1 MPFTQPKGCE
11 FKMIIKQFQGQF
23 ADYEKYNL
31 HAHLFYYSLIGV
43 PFFILITARQTRLIL
58 LRFIQRLQQQNIQ
71 TEIRI
76 EIVYT

>member
-1 MPFTQPKGCE
+1 MK
-11 FKMIIKQFQGQF
+11 
-23 ADYEKYNL
+23 KYNL
-31 HAHLFYYSLIGV
+31 HVHLFYYSLIGV

-76 EIVYT
+76 KIVYT